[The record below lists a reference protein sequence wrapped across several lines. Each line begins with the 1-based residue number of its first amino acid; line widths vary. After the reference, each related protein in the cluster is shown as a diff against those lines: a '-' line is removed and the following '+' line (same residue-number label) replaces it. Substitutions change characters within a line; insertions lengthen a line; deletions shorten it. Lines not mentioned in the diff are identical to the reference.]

1 MPDIRDEPFFNLKA
15 VIKQTG
21 LKPDTLRAWE
31 RRYGLPVP
39 ERSAG
44 GHRLYS
50 QHDISTIKW
59 LIARQQEGM
68 SIKHAVQL
76 WKEIEETGR
85 DPLRSPAPLAT
96 QPSPP
101 LAYPMVQGTIS
112 DLRQGW
118 IDACLAYDE
127 RASEQIL
134 AQAFALYPPEA
145 VCLELLQRAVAEIG
159 ARWYQGQVSVQ
170 QEHFCSTLAIRRVEA
185 LVMAAPPPS
194 RPGRILAA
202 CPPREEHVF
211 GLLLLTFLL
220 RRRGWEVVYLGA
232 NVPTERLE
240 TTVAATRPQ
249 LAIVAAQQLHS
260 AATLL
265 DTAQV
270 LQREGVPLAY
280 GGLIFNLLP
289 EVRRRIPGHF
299 LGEQLSAGP
308 QVVESL
314 LVASPPLP
322 HPEPVSEAYR
332 RAREHLHERHWLI
345 ESHLDHALDEMGI
358 APQHFAIANR
368 ELAANMD
375 AALGLG
381 DMRFLETDIDWLKGL
396 LENQHIPAEALHGYL
411 AAYYRAARQELDER
425 GKPIVAWLDK
435 VLHENGLDQA
445 GTGEK

>member
-1 MPDIRDEPFFNLKA
+1 MAGIQEEPFFNLKA

-31 RRYGLPVP
+31 RRYGLPAP

-59 LIARQQEGM
+59 LVARQREGM
-68 SIKHAVQL
+68 SIKRAVQL
-76 WKEIEETGR
+76 WKEIEEGGR

-96 QPSPP
+96 QPPPP
-101 LAYPMVQGTIS
+101 LAYRVVEGTIS

-134 AQAFALYPPEA
+134 AQAFALYPPEV
-145 VCLELLQRAVAEIG
+145 VCLELLQRAMAEIG
-159 ARWYQGQVSVQ
+159 AGWYEGQVAVQ
-170 QEHFCSTLAIRRVEA
+170 QEHFCSALAIRRVEA
-185 LVMAAPPPS
+185 LVMAAAPPN

-202 CPPREEHVF
+202 CPPREEHTF

-232 NVPTERLE
+232 NVPIERLE
-240 TTVAATRPQ
+240 TTVVATRPQ
-249 LAIVAAQQLHS
+249 LAILATQQLHS

-289 EVRRRIPGHF
+289 DLRRRIPGHF
-299 LGEQLSAGP
+299 LGEQLSLAP

-314 LVASPPLP
+314 LVAPQPLP
-322 HPEPVSEAYR
+322 RPEPVPEAYH
-332 RAREHLHERHWLI
+332 RAREHLRERHWLI
-345 ESHLDHALDEMGI
+345 ESHLDHALSEMGI
-358 APQHFAIANR
+358 APRHFAIANR

-375 AALGLG
+375 AALCLG
-381 DMRFLETDIDWLKGL
+381 DMGFLETDIDWLTGL
-396 LENQHIPAEALHGYL
+396 LKNQYVPVEALRSYL
-411 AAYYRAARQELDER
+411 TAYHRAAQEELDER
-425 GKPIVAWLDK
+425 GKPIIAWLDK
-435 VLHENGLDQA
+435 LLHENGLD
-445 GTGEK
+445 